1 MSLRTCMTA
10 QGLEAFLEP
19 GLQALR
25 AYSSRVA
32 LARDSRPIESI
43 DLDAALAGSHG
54 QDPRWDYGI
63 GLAIDSVPHTA
74 WVEVHP
80 ASSAEVKPF
89 LAKLAWLKRR
99 LAFEACRGS
108 KSFHWIATSG
118 VSIDSSKRRLLASAG
133 IRMPRQRLDL

>member
-1 MSLRTCMTA
+1 MRLRSCMAA
-10 QGLEAFLEP
+10 QGLESLLEP
-19 GLQALR
+19 GLQALG
-25 AYSSRVA
+25 AYSSRIA
-32 LARDSRPIESI
+32 LARGSRPIESI
-43 DLDAALAGSHG
+43 DLDAALARSHG
-54 QDPRWDYGI
+54 RDPRWDYGI

-80 ASSAEVKPF
+80 ASSSEVKPF

-108 KSFHWIATSG
+108 KSFHWIATGG